1 MSHQTWKRWIR
12 QMWSGRR
19 SVPGRRAQQRGLHL
33 EMLEERVTPATFI
46 WTGSGGNNN
55 WSNPANWQGG
65 VAPTSAANPDLVFQT
80 GASRL
85 NTNNDISGLVVRS
98 ITISGSNYNLG
109 GNAIQLAGNV
119 FVGNGATGNRITFN
133 TNLTTAVAVMVGTSA
148 ELTISG
154 QISGNTAANLT
165 KLGAGTLT
173 LSGNN
178 TAYSAV
184 VDIQEGRLVMTHVN
198 ALGTTT
204 AHTVVNP
211 NAQLQVR
218 NVAAAINEPLI
229 LNGFGP
235 SSDGAL
241 FNAAGNTTWA
251 GTITLDSNSSIGVAA
266 NTILNVTGL
275 VTDTATGHDLTK
287 VGAGQL
293 IFSRTG
299 GNTYRGLTVINNGT
313 LTIRDPQSLGAGSI
327 FGSPQSGTPQART
340 IVNYNPVS
348 GEAGTLQIEFVPSI
362 LAVGDPNGIL
372 RDPTQPYHPV
382 NNPYIGFQ
390 VFNNLLELNGP
401 GFNNLGALH
410 NKSGSN
416 IWNGDVRL
424 GSPLPNTSDVTIG
437 ADSNSQ
443 LTISGVVSDDPG
455 RTGSDIPDLIK
466 TLPGRLILD
475 NVNTYRGATEIR
487 GGALTMRDS
496 RALGPVTGG
505 VVTVYNGAALEME
518 VDSGLDGTPARSHG
532 RNLGFDSES
541 YNGPGQEVVINGT
554 SGTFTLTFNGAST
567 SPLPVGA
574 SAAMV
579 QAALNS
585 LSSVNGVGGSFT
597 VTQNA
602 NVYRIFYGG
611 TFNDPLNPVPLPLLS
626 VTTTGSATASVNP
639 MYGLIGRKVLFLNGR
654 GISDTGALRSR
665 SGLNQWVGNITLG
678 NLTPVGSIGVD
689 PDTRPGH
696 PTADS
701 SYLQFDYSLTLPT
714 VNSLDALPSVSF
726 VKLGGG
732 QLQLPTA
739 NTQLLG
745 PTSIEQG
752 WITVGNNESL
762 GPRVADIRRG
772 ETVQPNSITVF
783 GGAALHLVPGSGDLD
798 LANRRLIL
806 SGEGI
811 QHPFAMLQ
819 QGALLSLGGN
829 NVISGDIFLRRSP
842 GAPRVGIGVDDLLN
856 NPPGASTLTI
866 TGSMADFVPPPLRL
880 TFSASGTEQ
889 EERFLI
895 DTGGFGGT
903 ITVDY
908 DFYSIPDQLQIYYPP
923 QASGGTKIFDT
934 GLINGAGTITVNY
947 GPGTST
953 FVELVMNPG
962 GQPPGTIWDLLQV
975 VIRPTAAAQS
985 ADLVKMGSRM
995 LALQGDGTYGGNVE
1009 VRSGTLRVQHDSA
1022 LGRKGSGT
1030 ETTPQTQTYTQTS
1043 TTVQPGARLEL
1054 APSIPQN
1061 NGGISAGLQIWDERL
1076 ILRDPGQQI
1085 AINGSAGTF
1094 TLTFNGHTTA
1104 SLLYNATA
1112 ADIQTALNALPSIGG
1127 VGGNVTVT
1135 QTGNIFTVVFGG
1147 TLRGQVLPLLTATPS
1162 GAPGNLLITVS
1173 GTAAPLSVLSGDHS
1187 WRGPVTLTTDGF
1199 LDVADNARLSL
1210 YGRVDDASNP
1220 ASSGSSLYVGLT
1232 GSGNTGELVLAG
1244 DNTYRGT
1251 TYVRQ
1256 GVLTIAHNKAL
1267 GGIGASEVQT
1277 VTLGGS
1283 SSGSFTLTFEGHSTS
1298 ALPFG
1303 ATAAQVESALNALPS
1318 IGGVGG
1324 RVSVSR
1330 TGNVL
1335 TIAFDDV
1342 LAGADQ
1348 PALSAAGSGGTTA
1361 TVATV
1366 RDGYGG
1372 TIVASG
1378 AQLQIRGNLTVAGES
1393 LILQGSGPTLAD
1405 APTAIPTRWVSLGP
1419 APINNGPTPGN
1430 NAVTGRITG
1439 VTVDPS
1445 DPNVI
1450 YVTTAGGGAWK
1461 TKNGGLTWM
1470 PLFDNTAAMFSGAI
1484 AVAPS
1489 NPRVIYFGTG
1499 EGNNTFDSYYG
1510 TGVYKSTDSGRT
1522 WTLLTNIVGIPN
1534 PLQGQ
1539 AVNKIVVD
1547 PFDENRIYVATSR
1560 LANNAA
1566 TPPGSAGVWRYDGSQ
1581 TWVNLTTIVSSTR
1594 SGSPPSPNTGFPTTA
1609 PGTPGPDD
1617 DWRISFVNE
1626 AWTDL
1631 YLGYSVNAFGNVV
1644 PALFAAQGY
1653 PFGVNQAGRTSN
1665 AVYRLLNP
1673 HLAGTA
1679 ATTNWFVGDGNPVNS
1694 SGQHVY
1700 SQGGSNPFPTGNVS
1714 QGVIKIAG
1722 HTPAPFPPSTPS
1734 TIYAM
1739 IVNWTNGNLFGVW
1752 RSTDGG
1758 RNWSQTSQPAIMLA
1772 GLGQQNNAIAVDPAN
1787 PNIVAIGG
1795 TGNPSGANHVYLS
1808 TDGGGSWGDISTSA
1822 GNGPRAGGHG
1832 MAFDSNGQLIYVNNG
1847 GVWRYN
1853 RAGGTWANLNGGQQA
1868 TTLVNSVAVHP
1879 TNPDR
1884 LLA

>member
-866 TGSMADFVPPPLRL
+866 TGSMADDP
-880 TFSASGTEQ
+880 
-889 EERFLI
+889 
-895 DTGGFGGT
+895 
-903 ITVDY
+903 
-908 DFYSIPDQLQIYYPP
+908 
-923 QASGGTKIFDT
+923 
-934 GLINGAGTITVNY
+934 AGT
-947 GPGTST
+947 
-953 FVELVMNPG
+953 
-962 GQPPGTIWDLLQV
+962 
-975 VIRPTAAAQS
+975 QS

-1061 NGGISAGLQIWDERL
+1061 NGGISAGLQIWD
-1076 ILRDPGQQI
+1076 
-1085 AINGSAGTF
+1085 
-1094 TLTFNGHTTA
+1094 
-1104 SLLYNATA
+1104 
-1112 ADIQTALNALPSIGG
+1112 
-1127 VGGNVTVT
+1127 
-1135 QTGNIFTVVFGG
+1135 
-1147 TLRGQVLPLLTATPS
+1147 
-1162 GAPGNLLITVS
+1162 
-1173 GTAAPLSVLSGDHS
+1173 
-1187 WRGPVTLTTDGF
+1187 
-1199 LDVADNARLSL
+1199 
-1210 YGRVDDASNP
+1210 
-1220 ASSGSSLYVGLT
+1220 
-1232 GSGNTGELVLAG
+1232 
-1244 DNTYRGT
+1244 
-1251 TYVRQ
+1251 
-1256 GVLTIAHNKAL
+1256 
-1267 GGIGASEVQT
+1267 
-1277 VTLGGS
+1277 
-1283 SSGSFTLTFEGHSTS
+1283 
-1298 ALPFG
+1298 
-1303 ATAAQVESALNALPS
+1303 
-1318 IGGVGG
+1318 
-1324 RVSVSR
+1324 
-1330 TGNVL
+1330 
-1335 TIAFDDV
+1335 
-1342 LAGADQ
+1342 
-1348 PALSAAGSGGTTA
+1348 
-1361 TVATV
+1361 
-1366 RDGYGG
+1366 
-1372 TIVASG
+1372 
-1378 AQLQIRGNLTVAGES
+1378 
-1393 LILQGSGPTLAD
+1393 
-1405 APTAIPTRWVSLGP
+1405 
-1419 APINNGPTPGN
+1419 
-1430 NAVTGRITG
+1430 
-1439 VTVDPS
+1439 
-1445 DPNVI
+1445 
-1450 YVTTAGGGAWK
+1450 
-1461 TKNGGLTWM
+1461 
-1470 PLFDNTAAMFSGAI
+1470 
-1484 AVAPS
+1484 
-1489 NPRVIYFGTG
+1489 
-1499 EGNNTFDSYYG
+1499 
-1510 TGVYKSTDSGRT
+1510 
-1522 WTLLTNIVGIPN
+1522 
-1534 PLQGQ
+1534 
-1539 AVNKIVVD
+1539 
-1547 PFDENRIYVATSR
+1547 
-1560 LANNAA
+1560 
-1566 TPPGSAGVWRYDGSQ
+1566 
-1581 TWVNLTTIVSSTR
+1581 
-1594 SGSPPSPNTGFPTTA
+1594 
-1609 PGTPGPDD
+1609 
-1617 DWRISFVNE
+1617 
-1626 AWTDL
+1626 
-1631 YLGYSVNAFGNVV
+1631 
-1644 PALFAAQGY
+1644 
-1653 PFGVNQAGRTSN
+1653 
-1665 AVYRLLNP
+1665 
-1673 HLAGTA
+1673 
-1679 ATTNWFVGDGNPVNS
+1679 
-1694 SGQHVY
+1694 
-1700 SQGGSNPFPTGNVS
+1700 
-1714 QGVIKIAG
+1714 
-1722 HTPAPFPPSTPS
+1722 
-1734 TIYAM
+1734 
-1739 IVNWTNGNLFGVW
+1739 
-1752 RSTDGG
+1752 
-1758 RNWSQTSQPAIMLA
+1758 
-1772 GLGQQNNAIAVDPAN
+1772 
-1787 PNIVAIGG
+1787 
-1795 TGNPSGANHVYLS
+1795 
-1808 TDGGGSWGDISTSA
+1808 
-1822 GNGPRAGGHG
+1822 
-1832 MAFDSNGQLIYVNNG
+1832 
-1847 GVWRYN
+1847 
-1853 RAGGTWANLNGGQQA
+1853 
-1868 TTLVNSVAVHP
+1868 
-1879 TNPDR
+1879 
-1884 LLA
+1884 